1 MNQPPSHAPQLPP
14 IDAARLS
21 EWLSQHGPQF
31 EGPLLDI
38 EAFSGGQSNPT
49 YRIRSAKHT
58 WVMRTKP
65 APQAQLLKSAHAI
78 EREYRVLKALEHS
91 SIAVPR
97 VHLLCEDE
105 SVIGRAFFI
114 MEYLSGRV
122 LWDPSMPQLE
132 PLARFEHYK
141 EMNRVISELHQ
152 LDPKALGLESFGKGA
167 NYFERQIK
175 RWSEQYQNSITEDV
189 PEMTLLMEKLPQSIP
204 RSAQEPTVALV
215 HGDFRLDNLIFAP
228 EHARV
233 LGVLDWELSTLGHP
247 LADFSYHCMSWHI
260 SPTLFRGIAGL
271 DLKALGIPQE
281 RQYIEWYCEHTQ
293 LYEPNTLSKDWDFYL
308 AYNLFRMA
316 SILQG
321 IAWREQAGTA
331 SSAQAKQAGQQ
342 ARPMAQLA
350 WEYAMR
356 LGV

>member
-1 MNQPPSHAPQLPP
+1 MTSSPSATLHPDFDGSSLERWL
-14 IDAARLS
+14 RLNWS
-21 EWLSQHGPQF
+21 DF
-31 EGPLLDI
+31 EGPLLEI
-38 EAFSGGQSNPT
+38 KAFSGGQSNPT
-49 YRIRSAKHT
+49 YQLITASRT

-65 APQAQLLKSAHAI
+65 APTAQLLKSAHAI

-91 SIAVPR
+91 LIPVPQ
-97 VHLLCEDE
+97 VYLLCEDE

-114 MEYLSGRV
+114 MQYLDGRV
-122 LWDPSMPQLE
+122 LWDPSMPQLGTE
-132 PLARFEHYK
+132 SRHAHYK
-141 EMNRVISELHQ
+141 EMNRVISELHR
-152 LDPKALGLESFGKGA
+152 LDPQEAGLESFGRSG

-175 RWSEQYQNSITEDV
+175 RWSEQYQNTITQELT
-189 PEMTLLMEKLPQSIP
+189 EMNLLMDKLPQCIP
-204 RSAQEPTVALV
+204 SSAQAPSTSLV
-215 HGDFRLDNLIFAP
+215 HGDFRLDNLVFAP
-228 EHARV
+228 HGPQV

-247 LADFSYHCMSWHI
+247 LADFSYHCMAWHI
-260 SPTLFRGIAGL
+260 SPSLFRGIAGL

-281 RQYIEWYCEHTQ
+281 RTYIEWYCEHTNMHDPDTVYQ
-293 LYEPNTLSKDWDFYL
+293 DWNFYL

-331 SSAQAKQAGQQ
+331 SSAQAKDAGKQ

-350 WEYAMR
+350 WQYAMR